1 MTNPRLVA
9 GLAAFQTLRDPQP
22 EFSTPLTASSKR
34 CTNPRGLFYTRPR
47 FLSRRWSVKS
57 FWTGFVL
64 GVALL
69 AGGVYY
75 YFVSGRAPVATADP
89 PIPFEKM
96 LASKALNARIEKQH
110 LPPPPVDASE
120 ANLLAGAQV
129 YKEQCAVCH
138 GLPNQPKTVLQ
149 EGMYPVPTELFHGKG
164 VTDDPPSES
173 YWKVAN
179 GIRLSGMPSFKSK
192 LTDTQM
198 WQVAQLVAHANELPD
213 SAKKVLV
220 PDTPPPTPEPAA
232 TPAPPSKRK

>member
-1 MTNPRLVA
+1 VK
-9 GLAAFQTLRDPQP
+9 G
-22 EFSTPLTASSKR
+22 
-34 CTNPRGLFYTRPR
+34 
-47 FLSRRWSVKS
+47 FL
-57 FWTGFVL
+57 TGFVL

-89 PIPFEKM
+89 PMPFEKM
-96 LASKALNARIEKQH
+96 LASKALDAHIEKQH

-138 GLPNQPKTVLQ
+138 GLPNQPKTVIQ

-220 PDTPPPTPEPAA
+220 PDTPPPTPAPAA
-232 TPAPPSKRK
+232 AAAPAPPSKRK